1 MAWRRL
7 RGLYAEE
14 AGAALVE
21 YILLG
26 MLIGLAAI
34 AGMAFVG
41 KAADNRMNNITLQT
55 QPN

>member
-1 MAWRRL
+1 MLARL
-7 RGLYAEE
+7 YHDEE
-14 AGAALVE
+14 GASLVE

-26 MLIGLAAI
+26 MLVGLAAI

-41 KAADNRMNNITLQT
+41 KAADNQMNNITLQT